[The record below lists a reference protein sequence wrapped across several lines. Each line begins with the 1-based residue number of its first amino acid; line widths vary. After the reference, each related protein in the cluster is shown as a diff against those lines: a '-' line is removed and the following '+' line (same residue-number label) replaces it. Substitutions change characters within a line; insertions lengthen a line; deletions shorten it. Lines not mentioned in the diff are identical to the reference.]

1 MCLSITVLNLMQLQE
16 DSLKLIWIC
25 FLDITKCKEI
35 LLKQFLNEMNWM
47 NHIQKG
53 ITIDRR
59 KIASINSRSYKAM
72 VDAIYFL
79 IPRLEAST

>member
-1 MCLSITVLNLMQLQE
+1 MLEHHCHAALMQLQE

-35 LLKQFLNEMNWM
+35 LLKQYLNWM

-72 VDAIYFL
+72 VDAIYFV